1 MLTQVGVMGLMEAP
15 PCCPHPPTL
24 SPWGVDDRG
33 ESEWEGSWNSQ
44 SFQEHRLTFLE
55 LKEALRNALPT
66 PEVTGGRQG
75 PAPAGI
81 STWNQGPHHSSNH
94 PPPTPASGASSHLSC
109 QPQGLCTHCFPL
121 HLPASPQQ
129 LLPSL
134 TSTPGPLCILF
145 FLHTTVQPF
154 TITPTLLAPQNG
166 IHPWGSQLTLHHR
179 ALSSASDSGC
189 LFSVCLGIY
198 FILPIRS

>member
-1 MLTQVGVMGLMEAP
+1 MLTQVGVMGLTEAP

-81 STWNQGPHHSSNH
+81 STWNQGPHHSSYH
-94 PPPTPASGASSHLSC
+94 SPPTPASGASSHLSC
-109 QPQGLCTHCFPL
+109 QPQGLCTHCSPFTFPPPHSSSFHPSHPPQGL
-121 HLPASPQQ
+121 CTYCSSSTQLFSPSQ
-129 LLPSL
+129 LLPLSWPHRMGYI
-134 TSTPGPLCILF
+134 PG
-145 FLHTTVQPF
+145 V
-154 TITPTLLAPQNG
+154 
-166 IHPWGSQLTLHHR
+166 
-179 ALSSASDSGC
+179 LSSHCTTEPFQVLLTVAVYS
-189 LFSVCLGIY
+189 LFV
-198 FILPIRS
+198 

>member
-1 MLTQVGVMGLMEAP
+1 MLVQVPPRHSSGSWAHSSTSGHVERERRCEMLTQVGVMGLTEAP

-44 SFQEHRLTFLE
+44 SFQEHRLTFPE

-109 QPQGLCTHCFPL
+109 QPQGLCTHCPL
-121 HLPASPQQ
+121 YVQHSSPDSHLLFLAYFFF
-129 LLPSL
+129 
-134 TSTPGPLCILF
+134 STEAPIF
-145 FLHTTVQPF
+145 FR
-154 TITPTLLAPQNG
+154 I
-166 IHPWGSQLTLHHR
+166 S
-179 ALSSASDSGC
+179 
-189 LFSVCLGIY
+189 
-198 FILPIRS
+198 